1 MRNLTIFQ
9 NTNVLP
15 AVLKISLGVLALFA
29 SANITLPV
37 KPVAVTL
44 HTLVVM
50 IIGLTYSRKEAITT
64 ITSYITFGILG
75 MPMFG
80 NLNGGLLYLMGPVGG
95 YYLGMVLA
103 CYAMPY
109 LKEKFNIANL
119 FNCIIGQVLIY
130 TPGVLWLSTFI
141 GLEASIYKGFLVY
154 IPSGIV
160 KIILLLSI
168 LKVIKK
174 S

>member
-1 MRNLTIFQ
+1 MRNFNIAEKAST
-9 NTNVLP
+9 LP
-15 AVLKISLGVLALFA
+15 IVLKIALGVFALFA

-50 IIGLTYSRKEAITT
+50 IIGLTYSKKESIAT
-64 ITSYITFGILG
+64 ITSYITCGALG
-75 MPMFG
+75 MPFFG
-80 NLNGGLLYLMGPVGG
+80 NMNGGILYLMGPVGG

-109 LKEKFNIANL
+109 LKEKYSLANL
-119 FNCIIGQVLIY
+119 YNCIIGQILIY
-130 TPGVLWLSTFI
+130 VPGVLWLSTFI

-160 KIILLLSI
+160 KIIILLSM
-168 LKVIKK
+168 LRVIKK

>member
-9 NTNVLP
+9 NTTILP
-15 AVLKISLGVLALFA
+15 VILKITLGVFALFA

-50 IIGLTYSRKEAITT
+50 IIGLTYSRKESIAT
-64 ITSYITFGILG
+64 ITSYLTCGALG
-75 MPMFG
+75 MPFFG
-80 NLNGGLLYLMGPVGG
+80 NMNGGILYLMGPVGG

-109 LKEKFNIANL
+109 LKEKYNLANL
-119 FNCIIGQVLIY
+119 YNCIIGQILIY
-130 TPGVLWLSTFI
+130 VPGVIWLSTFI
-141 GLEASIYKGFLVY
+141 GLEASLYKGFLVY

-168 LKVIKK
+168 LRAIKK